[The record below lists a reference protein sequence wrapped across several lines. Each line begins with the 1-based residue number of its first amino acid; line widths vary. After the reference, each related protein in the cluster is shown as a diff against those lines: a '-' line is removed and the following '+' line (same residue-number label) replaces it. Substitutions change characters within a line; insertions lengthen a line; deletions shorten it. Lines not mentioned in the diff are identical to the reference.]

1 MKAVL
6 FASRAAPELLPL
18 TSNHGCAALLPV
30 AGKPLVV
37 HAVESLA
44 MASLKEAIVVV
55 SPAANEVRKTLGDG
69 ARWGMHFEY
78 LPARGAEAPD
88 NVLRR
93 LNLAIGEQFLVVRGE
108 MLRSPMIAEFMARA
122 ASVDALTIAAF
133 IRGVPAGIRLVR
145 QGARHPL
152 GLPDEPGDRDGWREF
167 APALEFPTAGVSL
180 IESLVAFHQANLKAI
195 SGEIPGLLVPG
206 RRFVRG
212 VMVGRNTRLP
222 ATAIKGTS
230 IFVGSRCDVA
240 SDAELMSEVVVSDNV
255 VIDRHATLRSAV
267 IMPDSYIGQLVEVSG
282 AIVNGSTLID
292 IDTGAVTRVTDSFL
306 LTSVF
311 GNSVSSRL
319 RKFVAHGSVAAL
331 LTILLPL
338 RWLAQRAKFPSK
350 AADRFAG
357 IKSTHGRYA
366 KANGA
371 KQEGPTNDLE
381 GDHIGGRVGYA
392 TLPDNPRGVEAARTD
407 LRQTDDLLSV
417 GSNHDGRDP

>member
-1 MKAVL
+1 
-6 FASRAAPELLPL
+6 
-18 TSNHGCAALLPV
+18 
-30 AGKPLVV
+30 
-37 HAVESLA
+37 
-44 MASLKEAIVVV
+44 
-55 SPAANEVRKTLGDG
+55 
-69 ARWGMHFEY
+69 
-78 LPARGAEAPD
+78 
-88 NVLRR
+88 
-93 LNLAIGEQFLVVRGE
+93 
-108 MLRSPMIAEFMARA
+108 
-122 ASVDALTIAAF
+122 
-133 IRGVPAGIRLVR
+133 
-145 QGARHPL
+145 
-152 GLPDEPGDRDGWREF
+152 
-167 APALEFPTAGVSL
+167 
-180 IESLVAFHQANLKAI
+180 
-195 SGEIPGLLVPG
+195 
-206 RRFVRG
+206 
-212 VMVGRNTRLP
+212 MVGRNTRLP

-319 RKFVAHGSVAAL
+319 RKFVAHRSVAAL
-331 LTILLPL
+331 LTISLPL
-338 RWLAQRAKFPSK
+338 RWLAQRAKFRSK
-350 AADRFAG
+350 AADRSTA
-357 IKSTHGRYA
+357 IKSAHGRYA